1 MAIWQIILI
10 TLYAGFQI
18 LDELTLYTGF
28 NTPVGA
34 GFVVGLIMGDL
45 QTGLIIGAGMQL
57 MVLGVGTFGG
67 ASKID
72 ATIGTTLATAFSVS
86 VNGMSPQVAISSI
99 AVPVAAIM
107 VQLDIL
113 ARFTNTFFAHRVDHY
128 IETFNY
134 KAIERN
140 FLYGALP
147 WSLSRAIPVFIA
159 LAFGRGLVQSIANA
173 LNGSWQWLG
182 TGLSVAGATL
192 PAVGFAI
199 LLRYLPVKKHIAY
212 LILGFTIT
220 TLLTVVFGNIQT
232 LGGGIA
238 AINGK
243 FVGTFNSLPMLAI
256 ALIGFAL
263 AILYYKRAISSTASA
278 ASAPKASSVSDEG
291 EITDD
296 EL

>member
-45 QTGLIIGAGMQL
+45 QTGLMIGAGMQL

-86 VNGMSPQVAISSI
+86 VSGMSPQVAISSI

-113 ARFTNTFFAHRVDHY
+113 AELTTTLKLSTTKLLNVTSYTVLYLGHY
-128 IETFNY
+128 QEQ
-134 KAIERN
+134 
-140 FLYGALP
+140 FLYL
-147 WSLSRAIPVFIA
+147 SL
-159 LAFGRGLVQSIANA
+159 
-173 LNGSWQWLG
+173 
-182 TGLSVAGATL
+182 
-192 PAVGFAI
+192 
-199 LLRYLPVKKHIAY
+199 
-212 LILGFTIT
+212 
-220 TLLTVVFGNIQT
+220 
-232 LGGGIA
+232 
-238 AINGK
+238 
-243 FVGTFNSLPMLAI
+243 
-256 ALIGFAL
+256 
-263 AILYYKRAISSTASA
+263 
-278 ASAPKASSVSDEG
+278 
-291 EITDD
+291 
-296 EL
+296 